1 MSVDYSAKLLVGY
14 EVDCEYYN
22 RNIDKEDGDEYL
34 CSSNAYGTSQFFF
47 GKILDIVGVGEGCE
61 VSTDLAEY
69 TRICEEVMTDFMFE
83 APENILKSKKVLLKI
98 TKADVVKATEKKYR
112 KVA

>member
-34 CSSNAYGTSQFFF
+34 YSSNAYGTSQFFF

-61 VSTDLAEY
+61 VSTDLAQY
-69 TRICEEVMTDFMFE
+69 TRICEEVMNAKARLDGNVGFMTM
-83 APENILKSKKVLLKI
+83 PYPKTYLICSVW
-98 TKADVVKATEKKYR
+98 
-112 KVA
+112 

>member
-1 MSVDYSAKLLVGY
+1 MSVDYSAELLVGY

-47 GKILDIVGVGEGCE
+47 GKTLDVVGVGEGCE
-61 VSTDLAEY
+61 VSTDLAQY
-69 TRICEEVMTDFMFE
+69 TRICEEVMNAKARLDGNVGFMTM
-83 APENILKSKKVLLKI
+83 PYPKTYLICSVW
-98 TKADVVKATEKKYR
+98 
-112 KVA
+112 

>member
-34 CSSNAYGTSQFFF
+34 CSSNTYGTSQFFF

-61 VSTDLAEY
+61 VSTDLAQY
-69 TRICEEVMTDFMFE
+69 TRICEEVMNAKARLDGNVGFMTM
-83 APENILKSKKVLLKI
+83 PYPKTYLICSVW
-98 TKADVVKATEKKYR
+98 
-112 KVA
+112 

>member
-22 RNIDKEDGDEYL
+22 RNIDKENGDEYL

-61 VSTDLAEY
+61 VSTDLAQY
-69 TRICEEVMTDFMFE
+69 TRICEEVMNAKARLDGNVDFMTM
-83 APENILKSKKVLLKI
+83 PYPKTYLICSI
-98 TKADVVKATEKKYR
+98 W
-112 KVA
+112 

>member
-61 VSTDLAEY
+61 VSTDLAQY
-69 TRICEEVMTDFMFE
+69 THICEEVMQAKARLDGNAGF
-83 APENILKSKKVLLKI
+83 I
-98 TKADVVKATEKKYR
+98 TMPYPKTYLICSVW
-112 KVA
+112 

>member
-61 VSTDLAEY
+61 VSTDLAQY
-69 TRICEEVMTDFMFE
+69 TRICEEVMNAKARLDGNVDFMTM
-83 APENILKSKKVLLKI
+83 PYPKTYLICSVW
-98 TKADVVKATEKKYR
+98 
-112 KVA
+112 

>member
-61 VSTDLAEY
+61 VSTDLAQY
-69 TRICEEVMTDFMFE
+69 TRICEEVMNAKARLDGNVDFMTM
-83 APENILKSKKVLLKI
+83 PYPKTYLICSI
-98 TKADVVKATEKKYR
+98 W
-112 KVA
+112 

>member
-22 RNIDKEDGDEYL
+22 RNIDKENGDEYL

-61 VSTDLAEY
+61 VSTDLAQY
-69 TRICEEVMTDFMFE
+69 TRICEEVMNAKARLDGNAGFMTM
-83 APENILKSKKVLLKI
+83 PYPKTYLICSVW
-98 TKADVVKATEKKYR
+98 
-112 KVA
+112 

>member
-34 CSSNAYGTSQFFF
+34 CSSNVYGTSQFFF
-47 GKILDIVGVGEGCE
+47 GKILDIVGAGEGCE
-61 VSTDLAEY
+61 VSTDLTQY
-69 TRICEEVMTDFMFE
+69 TRICEEVMNAKARLDGNVGFMTM
-83 APENILKSKKVLLKI
+83 PYPKI
-98 TKADVVKATEKKYR
+98 YLICLVW
-112 KVA
+112 